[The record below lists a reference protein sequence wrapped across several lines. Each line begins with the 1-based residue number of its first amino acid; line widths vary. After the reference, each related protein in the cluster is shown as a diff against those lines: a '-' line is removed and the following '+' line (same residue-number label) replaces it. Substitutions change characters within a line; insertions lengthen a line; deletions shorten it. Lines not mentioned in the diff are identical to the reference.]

1 MSVNTTLLMNN
12 EVYKFAEYTA
22 KRILDGIL
30 LQGHNSTARVSEQF
44 DGNEIYAD
52 LKQGQTRNLLF
63 KHMDQFNHDLN
74 HLMHNRLEYLLAE
87 GFLTIEDG
95 YYRALTEEELEE
107 FITVE

>member
-1 MSVNTTLLMNN
+1 MNN
-12 EVYKFAEYTA
+12 EVYKFAEFTA
-22 KRILDGIL
+22 KRLLDEMLHKGN
-30 LQGHNSTARVSEQF
+30 NSIRVSEEL
-44 DGNEIYAD
+44 DGNNIYAD

-63 KHMDQFNHDLN
+63 KHIDQFNHDLN
-74 HLMHNRLEYLLAE
+74 HLVHNRLEYLLAE